1 MTGSRMAA
9 RLPMLGELMVPLP
22 ISESYEAEAKAWRMV
37 AEDIARGYRN
47 LDTIRLHGGL
57 ADFEELVEFYGEK

>member
-1 MTGSRMAA
+1 MTGSRLSK
-9 RLPMLGELMVPLP
+9 RFPMVGELMVPLP
-22 ISESYEAEAKAWRMV
+22 VSESYEAEAKAWRMV